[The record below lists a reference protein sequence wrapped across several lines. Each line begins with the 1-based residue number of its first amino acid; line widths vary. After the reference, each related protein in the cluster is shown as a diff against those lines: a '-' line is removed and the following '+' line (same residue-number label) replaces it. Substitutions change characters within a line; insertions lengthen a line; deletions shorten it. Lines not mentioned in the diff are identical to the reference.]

1 MKAYPKHIDWG
12 KVIATNEI
20 MDGYVMPKYG
30 NKNLFEDDS
39 WIDIIMDDVYHTFYK
54 DEEEAKVAKASE
66 DMKLSIMKEKF
77 LAMVES
83 EKARVKDYTKLVVTD
98 GMVDY
103 VLEKYG
109 NKWKSEDEIAYV
121 ILEDLWLKYGKDDKG
136 KGKLVEDNEKG
147 KEAEH
152 HHLKVNKDDKGKGKL
167 VEDNG
172 KGKVHDIQNRVGY
185 VEVDLARAIKAKQV
199 DDHDDD
205 ALDTLDLENRIKKL
219 EEDFGRLLKAKKA
232 KESKK
237 AKEAKKARE
246 AELAKQAKKTKEDEL
261 KAKEA
266 KKEKKA
272 KEAELKAKEAKKA
285 KEAELKAKKAK
296 EAMLAELKAK
306 KAKKAK
312 NSKEAM
318 LAEVVQISSD
328 EDDDEDPTAPTS
340 TRSKAPTASTSTR
353 SRAPIASTSNAQ
365 AAFTAPR
372 GCVIALFAPNAPP
385 PSATRKRKPT

>member
-1 MKAYPKHIDWG
+1 MKAYPKHIDWD

-39 WIDIIMDDVYHTFYK
+39 WIDIIMDDVYDTFYR
-54 DEEEAKVAKASE
+54 DEEEETKVAKSATCYV
-66 DMKLSIMKEKF
+66 EKF

-103 VLEKYG
+103 VLEKYR

-121 ILEDLWLKYGKDDKG
+121 ILEDLWLKYEKDDKG
-136 KGKLVEDNEKG
+136 KGKLVEDNRKG

-152 HHLKVNKDDKGKGKL
+152 HHLKVNKDDKRKGKL
-167 VEDNG
+167 VEDNE
-172 KGKVHDIQNRVGY
+172 KGKVHDIQNRVGS

-199 DDHDDD
+199 DDHD
-205 ALDTLDLENRIKKL
+205 LDTLDLENRIKKL

-232 KESKK
+232 KE
-237 AKEAKKARE
+237 
-246 AELAKQAKKTKEDEL
+246 
-261 KAKEA
+261 
-266 KKEKKA
+266 
-272 KEAELKAKEAKKA
+272 
-285 KEAELKAKKAK
+285 AK

-312 NSKEAM
+312 NAKEAM
-318 LAEVVQISSD
+318 LAEVVQIFSD
-328 EDDDEDPTAPTS
+328 EDDDKDPTAPTS
-340 TRSKAPTASTSTR
+340 TRSRAPTASTSTR
-353 SRAPIASTSNAQ
+353 SKAPIASTSNAK
-365 AAFTAPR
+365 AASTAPR
-372 GCVIALFAPNAPP
+372 GYRKIAMTRCVIALFVLNAPNAPP
-385 PSATRKRKPT
+385 PSATRKRKST